1 VVRKIFEFARLLRTE
16 SLKEPFTGMRVPLAT
31 PVLRASLRACCRNTR
46 PVLLATMYFLMAAD
60 EEPVRSLRALMA
72 STDIAR

>member
-1 VVRKIFEFARLLRTE
+1 MHTE
-16 SLKEPFTGMRVPLAT
+16 SLKEPLTGRRVPLAT
-31 PVLRASLRACCRNTR
+31 PVLSASLSACCRNTR

-72 STDIAR
+72 DTAMTR